1 MIEPLE
7 MEFDLPMM
15 VKTEAGDVH
24 VSDYTVKASIEWD
37 ETTGGTDWYVSTVDV
52 LGNLP
57 KKSDKWHRLAD
68 DHDITRGVRK
78 LAYSVWNDAIQRQW
92 EDHLLDMPRKRR
104 SALRL
109 VQ

>member
-1 MIEPLE
+1 MIEPLD

-15 VKTEAGDVH
+15 MKTESGEVH
-24 VSDYTVKASIEWD
+24 VSDYTVKATIEWD
-37 ETTGGTDWYVSTVDV
+37 ETTSGSDWYVSLVEV

-57 KKSDKWHRLAD
+57 GKPDKWHRLD
-68 DHDITRGVRK
+68 EDSEVTRGVRK
-78 LAYSVWNDAIQRQW
+78 LAYSLWHDAIQRRW
-92 EDHLLDMPRKRR
+92 EDHLMDMPRKRR